1 MSKDI
6 NKNSMDNLFRG
17 FTTSENIENMQE
29 ESSAVEVASSSVDS
43 TPRKKRNS
51 SKQPTGIRIS
61 TIVEVNL
68 MDKVKTIAATDKERA
83 AYYKAHTGRE
93 WIDARNYDLCLNSGS
108 LGFDKCVQI
117 ISDYIKIK
125 LG

>member
-68 MDKVKTIAATDKERA
+68 MDKVKTIAATEGINIKDIINKGMRIVVEKYEEKNGVIRVHRP
-83 AYYKAHTGRE
+83 KKKGN
-93 WIDARNYDLCLNSGS
+93 IDELLE
-108 LGFDKCVQI
+108 
-117 ISDYIKIK
+117 
-125 LG
+125 

>member
-68 MDKVKTIAATDKERA
+68 MDKVKTIAATEGINIKD
-83 AYYKAHTGRE
+83 
-93 WIDARNYDLCLNSGS
+93 
-108 LGFDKCVQI
+108 I
-117 ISDYIKIK
+117 INKGLKMAIKIYEDK
-125 LG
+125 HGVVRPRRPKKKGDVNDVFDL